1 MKAISKLVAVPL
13 VILIMIILVSL
24 TYNFAINSSPQK
36 QVLFLSASCS
46 ELGDGERVFTFDIRN
61 PGPNIIKS
69 SEISVFIDGFEAS
82 LEVSFNDI
90 QPNSNEE
97 RFAKSKTEIQR
108 ISGEHNIR
116 IKTSGFEAQKTVICP

>member
-24 TYNFAINSSPQK
+24 TYNYAINSSPQK

-46 ELGDGERVFTFDIRN
+46 ELDDGERVFTFDIRN
-61 PGPNIIKS
+61 SGPDIIKS

-82 LEVSFNDI
+82 LELPFNNI

-116 IKTSGFEAQKTVICP
+116 IKTPGFETHKTVICP